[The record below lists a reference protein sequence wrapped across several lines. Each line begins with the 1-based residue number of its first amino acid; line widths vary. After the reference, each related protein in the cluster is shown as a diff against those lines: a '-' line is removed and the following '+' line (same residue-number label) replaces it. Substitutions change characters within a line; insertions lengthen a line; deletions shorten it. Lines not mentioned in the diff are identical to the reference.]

1 MHTCTPLPTTPVG
14 GTVEGDWIE
23 KVQRDM
29 REMKFHCDSRYADW
43 DTLMTEVRQS
53 IEKHMPTPKSQEAVM
68 DVEKAYN
75 RVTDVYVDSDNM
87 KRRVLNFER
96 FEVYIKSLPIAGKK
110 YST

>member
-29 REMKFHCDSRYADW
+29 GEMKFHCDSRYADW
-43 DTLMTEVRQS
+43 DTLMAGVRQS

-68 DVEKAYN
+68 EPSSLQNIDVEKVVDLFN
-75 RVTDVYVDSDNM
+75 PIYVD
-87 KRRVLNFER
+87 VLD
-96 FEVYIKSLPIAGKK
+96 YIESK
-110 YST
+110 

>member
-53 IEKHMPTPKSQEAVM
+53 IEKHMPTPKSQEAV
-68 DVEKAYN
+68 
-75 RVTDVYVDSDNM
+75 
-87 KRRVLNFER
+87 
-96 FEVYIKSLPIAGKK
+96 AGKK